1 MRRDQVKERIRQ
13 MVLLGIKQFGDP
25 YYQGFAAQIAF
36 FVMLS
41 LVPTIIVITQLL
53 GFLNINNLD
62 FLEDWIDKYITSD
75 MGNTIKG
82 LLRNHSSVGNN
93 IVLTLLALWA
103 ASRAQFAMMR
113 IANYTYSS
121 SRTTGNFWTERLRS
135 LRTMVLT
142 ILTFA
147 FVIVVLVYGKKIL
160 YIFVGGVVEE
170 YKITM
175 LWTMF
180 RWPLIAV
187 LYFLVIM
194 LNYYVMPV
202 ERLSL
207 RDLLPGSVFGS
218 LGLLIVTFFYVV
230 YTQYI
235 VNYNIIY
242 GSMSSV
248 VALMFWFYFL
258 AWVLVLGVLVNKV
271 FRDTRRKR

>member
-1 MRRDQVKERIRQ
+1 MRRDQVKERNRQ

-93 IVLTLLALWA
+93 IVLTVLALWA

-175 LWTMF
+175 LWTLF

-207 RDLLPGSVFGS
+207 RDLLPGSIFGS